1 MKNKGKCKMSP
12 RVVMV
17 RVIVISLKT
26 VFAFLSRRIF
36 FPHNMSGR
44 LVFGYVA

>member
-12 RVVMV
+12 RVMV